1 MKNVQINDHIFKGQ
15 TMFGLNEK
23 NLHDESHIFFS
34 ILIADKPQF
43 IGLIFFRVEFSVT
56 FSSRVIRYIYQCVM
70 PKGFRI
76 LFIGMCVVITK
87 LLKC

>member
-1 MKNVQINDHIFKGQ
+1 MKNKQINNHIFTGQ

-43 IGLIFFRVEFSVT
+43 IGIIFILVEFSVT
-56 FSSRVIRYIYQCVM
+56 FISRVLRNIYQCVM

-76 LFIGMCVVITK
+76 IIIYWDVCCHYKIT
-87 LLKC
+87 